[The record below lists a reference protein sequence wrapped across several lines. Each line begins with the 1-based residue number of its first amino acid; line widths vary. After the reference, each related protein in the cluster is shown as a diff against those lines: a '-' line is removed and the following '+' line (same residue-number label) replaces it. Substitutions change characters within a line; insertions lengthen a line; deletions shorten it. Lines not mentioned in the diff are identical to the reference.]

1 LSEVPVLTEKAVE
14 CAAVIK
20 YSQVFIPIF
29 SAFGI
34 GIARE
39 TGTGPARANPISNT
53 IRGQRVIIPR
63 EKALLGGGADFLP
76 LCILP
81 YSTVSYFTSS
91 YLAFVE
97 TVIAG
102 NAALLLRWRW
112 REGKGF
118 S

>member
-1 LSEVPVLTEKAVE
+1 MPVLTEKAVE
-14 CAAVIK
+14 GATLIK

-34 GIARE
+34 SMARE
-39 TGTGPARANPISNT
+39 TGTGPTRANPICNT
-53 IRGQRVIIPR
+53 IRGQCIIIPR
-63 EKALLGGGADFLP
+63 KKALLGGRTYFLP
-76 LCILP
+76 VSILP
-81 YSTVSYFTSS
+81 YSTVSSFTSS

-97 TVIAG
+97 TIITGDSAR
-102 NAALLLRWRW
+102 LLRRRW

>member
-1 LSEVPVLTEKAVE
+1 MPVLTEKAVE
-14 CAAVIK
+14 GATLIK

-34 GIARE
+34 SMARE
-39 TGTGPARANPISNT
+39 TGTGPTRANPIRNT
-53 IRGQRVIIPR
+53 IRGQRIIIPR
-63 EKALLGGGADFLP
+63 KKTLLGGRTYFLP
-76 LCILP
+76 ISILP
-81 YSTVSYFTSS
+81 YSTVSSFTSS

-97 TVIAG
+97 TIITGDSAR
-102 NAALLLRWRW
+102 LLRRRW